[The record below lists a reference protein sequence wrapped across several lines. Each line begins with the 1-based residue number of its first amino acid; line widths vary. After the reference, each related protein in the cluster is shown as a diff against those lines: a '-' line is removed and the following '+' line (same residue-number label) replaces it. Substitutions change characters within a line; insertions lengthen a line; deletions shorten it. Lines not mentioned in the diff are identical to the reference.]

1 MPPTPQLPP
10 VPRPPRE
17 PMSIVEEYYY
27 RVLLHWY
34 AHRRAAPSLAALQ
47 KIVKPHRSRTA
58 IRAGL
63 LGLEQKRY
71 VKRNTS
77 GHFEVI
83 K

>member
-1 MPPTPQLPP
+1 MTDPQIPP
-10 VPRPPRE
+10 VPRLPRE
-17 PMSIVEEYYY
+17 AMTPVEDYYY

-34 AHRRAAPSLAALQ
+34 RYRRAAPSLDALQ

-58 IRAGL
+58 IRSGL
-63 LGLEQKRY
+63 LSLERKRY